1 MMLSHTL
8 SQLGK
13 SQMFAIIHKLTRH
26 QRLHSTPNG
35 CREIL
40 RIVSQFWYLITNLF
54 KTSQNL
60 TKSFS
65 DFYYLLLWRF
75 LLTECAQRFWVGNV
89 SGFFCFSWSVA
100 ENVSICTHLRQNDYA
115 NVLLKIGWNKCSL
128 FWLVVDMEMC
138 SVNCFRLDGG
148 TWPKSGMMRRVRNQ
162 NIFFDRMQTNIWL
175 RDHAA
180 DWVFVCALRM
190 SVCVQVLGIHAVW
203 RGIAQAVRKPLAN
216 KRNN

>member
-1 MMLSHTL
+1 MTSNIWPHWTNNAANSRCRDTYTHTQWPASGPLFGVYYDRVFCFSSNFIFGITVIRFMMLSHTL

-89 SGFFCFSWSVA
+89 SGFFLF
-100 ENVSICTHLRQNDYA
+100 
-115 NVLLKIGWNKCSL
+115 LLVGRRKR
-128 FWLVVDMEMC
+128 VDMHAFA
-138 SVNCFRLDGG
+138 S
-148 TWPKSGMMRRVRNQ
+148 K
-162 NIFFDRMQTNIWL
+162 WL
-175 RDHAA
+175 RKRAIKN
-180 DWVFVCALRM
+180 WV
-190 SVCVQVLGIHAVW
+190 
-203 RGIAQAVRKPLAN
+203 K
-216 KRNN
+216 